1 MLVRTS
7 WLQIARALAILGA
20 IAMLI
25 SVPTPAAAQAADDTP
40 EPTPVTADFKGMIG
54 LGLIGAE
61 LGLVIPAVAGLHET
75 WSLIVFPVV
84 GAAGGAVAGY
94 FLLEQGD
101 GEPELAVASL
111 TAGMALL
118 IPAIVTTL
126 AVTAYEPEQQ
136 EEITLAAARTGL
148 VRVTERGVSLAA
160 PAIGMVPGATARES
174 LRTGAST
181 ARELRVGLLSG
192 QF

>member
-1 MLVRTS
+1 MFAGTS
-7 WLQIARALAILGA
+7 LLQIARVFALL
-20 IAMLI
+20 
-25 SVPTPAAAQAADDTP
+25 SVLAGVAATVPSVAAAQAAEEGTN
-40 EPTPVTADFKGMIG
+40 PVTADFKGMIG

-61 LGLVIPAVAGLHET
+61 LGLVIPAVAGLQET
-75 WSLIVFPVV
+75 WSLIVFPVA

-94 FLLEQGD
+94 FLLEQGG

-111 TAGMALL
+111 MAGMALL

-126 AVTAYEPEQQ
+126 AVTAYEPEEQ
-136 EEITLAAARTGL
+136 ETITLSAARTGL
-148 VRVTERGVSLAA
+148 VRVSERGLTLAA
-160 PAIGMVPGATARES
+160 PAIGMVPGASERES

-181 ARELRVGLLSG
+181 ARELRVGLVSG